1 MYQETKNTFMGGLR
15 VALVVGLTSL
25 LLTACAAAP
34 LEPTSALNAAREAIA
49 SAEQEGARQHAG
61 GELDEAQQKLEAA
74 MRSVSAE
81 DMVRA
86 ERLAQEAA
94 VAAELAEAKTES
106 VKAAEIN
113 REMGRSAEALSDE
126 MRRSGEQQ

>member
-1 MYQETKNTFMGGLR
+1 MYPVPKNTFKGRLFAVLFIAM
-15 VALVVGLTSL
+15 TSL

-34 LEPTSALNAAREAIA
+34 LEPTSALSAAREAIA

-74 MRSVSAE
+74 MHSVSSE

-94 VAAELAEAKTES
+94 IAAELAEAKTES

-113 REMGRSAEALSDE
+113 REMGRSAEALTDE